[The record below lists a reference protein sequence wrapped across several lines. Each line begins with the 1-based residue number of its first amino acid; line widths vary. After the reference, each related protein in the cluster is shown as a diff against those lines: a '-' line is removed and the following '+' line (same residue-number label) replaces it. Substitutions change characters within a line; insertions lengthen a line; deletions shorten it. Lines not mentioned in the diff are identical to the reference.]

1 MAMFRHLW
9 LRFWFLAGGVN
20 LQVKIMGII
29 LLIVLTMGFSFA
41 WFTWRNM
48 ASSLEREIEMR
59 GIAIGNSLATNDANF
74 ILTDDMFEVYRL
86 VRNALKT
93 DDIRYIYMEDAEG
106 LVLVH
111 TFSAGFPTDL
121 LDVNQLKGD
130 ATVVVPLDTGEEQ
143 LIDVSVPVLQG
154 EGGRVHVGLSTASVS
169 AAISDHARFILVA
182 ITAVL
187 VPGLFTAYLLA
198 TIITRA
204 LGAVVKAADAVG
216 QGDYAQ
222 GAPIWAKDG

>member
-1 MAMFRHLW
+1 MFRRLW
-9 LRFWFLAGGVN
+9 FRFWFLAGGVN
-20 LQVKIMGII
+20 LRVKIMGIV

-41 WFTWRNM
+41 WFTWRNV

-59 GIAIGNSLATNDANF
+59 GIAIGNSLATNAANF

-93 DDIRYIYMEDAEG
+93 DDIRYIYIEDAEG
-106 LVLVH
+106 LVLAH

-143 LIDVSVPVLQG
+143 LIDVSVPILRG
-154 EGGRVHVGLSTASVS
+154 APLSATTFASS
-169 AAISDHARFILVA
+169 WSLSRLYWCPACLRLTCWPPLS
-182 ITAVL
+182 
-187 VPGLFTAYLLA
+187 PGLWGLWSRLPTLWGRE
-198 TIITRA
+198 TIPSGRPY
-204 LGAVVKAADAVG
+204 GPRVR
-216 QGDYAQ
+216 
-222 GAPIWAKDG
+222 